1 MWSAPFAKN
10 WLSCKIQQI
19 FSNTSRLPT
28 RCPQV
33 FSSLANIQDAMN
45 TIENSIHF
53 DAIGISAMDLLYI
66 TNRILIAVI
75 LVIAKTNLASYDLL
89 WYSLYVYIPLNIY
102 FTTITGIADME
113 LDSDL
118 STTAVVASNLIQDGI
133 HIFSNQ
139 SQLSVIRWFIYFDR

>member
-1 MWSAPFAKN
+1 
-10 WLSCKIQQI
+10 
-19 FSNTSRLPT
+19 
-28 RCPQV
+28 
-33 FSSLANIQDAMN
+33 MN

-118 STTAVVASNLIQDGI
+118 STTAVVASNLIEDGI

>member
-33 FSSLANIQDAMN
+33 FSSLANIRDAMN

-66 TNRILIAVI
+66 TNRILIVVNI
-75 LVIAKTNLASYDLL
+75 GIAKTNLASCDLL
-89 WYSLYVYIPLNIY
+89 WYSLCVYIPLIY
-102 FTTITGIADME
+102 FTAITGIADME

-118 STTAVVASNLIQDGI
+118 STTAVVATNLIQDGT
-133 HIFSNQ
+133 HSFSNQ
-139 SQLSVIRWFIYFDR
+139 SQLSVIRWFYFFYR